1 LSIGSIHFGLP
12 YVWIDFFNFL
22 WEGIND
28 YQLICADQ
36 EGDEPTVVPLTLT
49 AMTAAR
55 RAVAVGQL
63 NLF

>member
-1 LSIGSIHFGLP
+1 MYGSI
-12 YVWIDFFNFL
+12 FFNFL